1 MNIDIPSLLIG
12 KAMSGGGGGGG
23 TTGGLAVWQ
32 VGYFGFG
39 EGKTATSIM
48 VEIDGY
54 NGKYALIS
62 VMHRAALTAPSGCI
76 LLDKTTCVK
85 NNSTQYVS
93 VFKASIDSDSASFTF
108 TQDESVRISAT
119 AWVIGTNFTLDKFAT
134 GEFRYYIEKYNIT
147 TSNLSFITFNAP
159 ASTTLYTTHDF
170 VADSNG
176 VWICQPVP
184 HYDGYNSY
192 KATPQLRHFT
202 GVILATA
209 EERTVWV
216 QEKTPASVDLSSQ
229 TSEAQ
234 VVTYTISAA

>member
-1 MNIDIPSLLIG
+1 MIDIPSLLIG
-12 KAMSGGGGGGG
+12 KALGSGGGSG
-23 TTGGLAVWQ
+23 GGLAVWQ

-39 EGKTATSIM
+39 EGKPDTSIT
-48 VEIDGY
+48 VEINGY
-54 NGKYALIS
+54 KGKYALIS

-76 LLDKTTCVK
+76 LLDKTTYV
-85 NNSTQYVS
+85 NIDTTQYVS

-119 AWVIGTNFTLDKFAT
+119 AWVIGINFTIDKVAT

-147 TSNLSFITFNAP
+147 ASNLSFVTFSAVN
-159 ASTTLYTTHDF
+159 STSVYTAHDF

-176 VWICQPVP
+176 VWLCQPVP
-184 HYDGYNSY
+184 HYDGNNTY
-192 KATPQLRHFT
+192 KATPKLRHFS
-202 GVILATA
+202 GVIPATA